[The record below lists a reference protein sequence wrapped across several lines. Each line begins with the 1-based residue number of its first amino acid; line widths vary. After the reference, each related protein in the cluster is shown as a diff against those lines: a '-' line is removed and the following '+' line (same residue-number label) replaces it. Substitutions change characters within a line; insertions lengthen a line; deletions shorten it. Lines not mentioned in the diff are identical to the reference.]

1 MREHHKSKTC
11 WPRERIKCLRA
22 MNRKKKKSASLCL
35 DISQWQKVNFHQ
47 PEKPVIHHGVGLCF
61 ILLLLPY
68 IFFFFFLAW
77 GKQVVRIN
85 LVCRCPFY
93 LFIKASNIY
102 GAKVMWKHQSNLWQG
117 CWHDCLCFQSAYS
130 LSVEI
135 QYVNNNILIL
145 YTILKMQVST
155 REVQKTFSFWTGFS
169 F

>member
-1 MREHHKSKTC
+1 MFRYFTVTKSKL
-11 WPRERIKCLRA
+11 PSA
-22 MNRKKKKSASLCL
+22 RKASHSPWSRSLL
-35 DISQWQKVNFHQ
+35 HFA
-47 PEKPVIHHGVGLCF
+47 F
-61 ILLLLPY
+61 ITIYL
-68 IFFFFFLAW
+68 FFFFLAW